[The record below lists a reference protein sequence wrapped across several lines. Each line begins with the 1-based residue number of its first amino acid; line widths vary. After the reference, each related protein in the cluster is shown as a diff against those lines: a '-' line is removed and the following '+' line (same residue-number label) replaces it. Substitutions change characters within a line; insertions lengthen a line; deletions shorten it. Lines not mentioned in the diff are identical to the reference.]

1 MICIRKIVLTIISTV
16 LVSSILTASE
26 VPSYGNPSPTTEIPL
41 SVRAAPYAYKA
52 ATVIGIGTGV
62 VVGGYAGYNLWS
74 RLPAE
79 LVVKI
84 AQYSLTS
91 GIVLSLFTGG
101 VAAKRSIPSAE
112 LYLNA
117 LLKDDVSKPQLEIYK
132 KNAQTVMKNVGE
144 TYLGFGCI
152 GGVVGVVAAISSW
165 FLF

>member
-16 LVSSILTASE
+16 LVASILTASE
-26 VPSYGNPSPTTEIPL
+26 VPSHGNPSPTTDIPF
-41 SVRAAPYAYKA
+41 SIRAAPYAYKTA
-52 ATVIGIGTGV
+52 AVIGIGTGV

-91 GIVLSLFTGG
+91 GIVFSLFTGG
-101 VAAKRSIPSAE
+101 MAAKQSISSAE

-117 LLKDDVSKPQLEIYK
+117 LLKDNVSKPQLDIYK